1 MLQDFTQSNILR
13 YLCRFFF
20 LIYSLA
26 YVTEPVLLPFLN
38 ASSAQK
44 WKKTKIYKSEY
55 RAGNIM
61 QWFYRDIKL
70 RIISVKI
77 YDAIMVEVTS
87 EINRNI

>member
-1 MLQDFTQSNILR
+1 
-13 YLCRFFF
+13 
-20 LIYSLA
+20 
-26 YVTEPVLLPFLN
+26 
-38 ASSAQK
+38 
-44 WKKTKIYKSEY
+44 
-55 RAGNIM
+55 M